1 MRKNIPHAVKNFVRQ
16 AWNNVV
22 DFPGFLQ
29 YPKPT
34 QFFIITRDPY
44 PVKENFSL
52 FWPDWG
58 RGFS

>member
-29 YPKPT
+29 YSKPT

-52 FWPDWG
+52 FWPD
-58 RGFS
+58 